1 MERGVER
8 RQRGGDEGEKERER
22 KRDTRGGVQRKRV
35 EKKGDGPRAMVQ
47 EEARDGARQK
57 KRAVRKR
64 KRRA

>member
-1 MERGVER
+1 MER

-22 KRDTRGGVQRKRV
+22 KREEERYKRWCSEEEGG
-35 EKKGDGPRAMVQ
+35 KKGDGPRAMVQ

-57 KRAVRKR
+57 KSAVRKR